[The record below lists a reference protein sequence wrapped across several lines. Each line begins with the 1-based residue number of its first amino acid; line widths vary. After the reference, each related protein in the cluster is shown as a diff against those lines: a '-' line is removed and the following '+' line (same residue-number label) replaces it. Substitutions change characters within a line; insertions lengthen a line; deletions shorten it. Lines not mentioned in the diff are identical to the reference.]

1 MPESAQHDLG
11 AVFETSRLLTSLDLD
26 AVLGQLLLVAMGKAL
41 STRGVVLVA
50 DHSLPRLR
58 GEAGSDPL
66 AFHVGAVKGALPW
79 ADGERLA
86 LRDAVDAPVLQGDVP
101 EPLRSAGVALALPI
115 PFGGRTLA
123 VLGIGP
129 RAMGGPHP
137 EATVQFLRS
146 LAGMAAPA
154 VHNARVADELKQ
166 SAEELEAANR
176 DLAARVQELNALFE
190 LAQAFGRTLD
200 TGRAVRL
207 LSLTLLGQVQPRRHA
222 ILLAPEEQ
230 DDDAPVL
237 RLAECHG
244 LTATLQSDALAQ
256 IAALGRPLA
265 LSDSLPRPGGDRAV
279 PLDAALYAAGVT
291 LAVPLQMHGVTRAA
305 VLLGPRRTGPP
316 YTDADAAFV
325 ASLGHLALSAV
336 ENARLVESRLEK
348 ERLEEE
354 LRLART
360 IQERLLPDGMPE
372 IDGVDL
378 AAMALPS
385 RFVAGDYYEAIQLG
399 DGRLL
404 VAVADVSGKGMP
416 AALLMANLQA
426 GLHVLRGSGLDLPEA
441 TARLN
446 RLVCENTD
454 AAKFI
459 TMVWALYDPA
469 GPHAGRLRY
478 VNAGHNPPMLVRQSG
493 EVDELK
499 EGGLILGVLPD
510 VSYTQGETRVEPGD
524 LLVLFSDGVT
534 EAPDADGEEY
544 GEACLMRLLREHRAG
559 SASEAV
565 AAIRSDVSRF
575 TGAAPL
581 SDDRTVLAL
590 KRAG

>member
-26 AVLGQLLLVAMGKAL
+26 AVLGQLLLVAMGKAMAM
-41 STRGVVLVA
+41 RGVVLVA
-50 DHSLPRLR
+50 DH
-58 GEAGSDPL
+58 EAGGDPL

-79 ADGERLA
+79 ADGDRLPLTDTIER
-86 LRDAVDAPVLQGDVP
+86 PVQGDGVP
-101 EPLRSAGVALALPI
+101 EPLRAAGVALALPI

-123 VLGIGP
+123 VLGLGP

-137 EATVQFLRS
+137 DATVQFLRS

-154 VHNARVADELKQ
+154 VHNARVADALKR
-166 SAEELEAANR
+166 SAEELEGANR
-176 DLAARVQELNALFE
+176 DLGARVQELNALFE

-200 TGRAVRL
+200 ATRAVRL
-207 LSLTLLGQVQPRRHA
+207 LSLTLLGQVQPQRHA
-222 ILLAPEEQ
+222 VLLAG
-230 DDDAPVL
+230 DDDGGAL
-237 RLAECHG
+237 ALAECHG
-244 LTATLQSDALAQ
+244 LTATLGPDVIAQ
-256 IAALGRPLA
+256 IAALDRPLA
-265 LSDSLPRPGGDRAV
+265 LTDDRAD
-279 PLDAALYAAGVT
+279 PLDAALYEAGLT
-291 LAVPLQMHGVTRAA
+291 LVVPLQMQGATRAA
-305 VLLGPRRTGPP
+305 ILLGPRRERPGRTGGP
-316 YTDADAAFV
+316 YTDTDAAFV

-336 ENARLVESRLEK
+336 ENARLVEARLEK

-360 IQERLLPDGMPE
+360 IQERLLPAAMPE
-372 IDGVDL
+372 VAGADL

-385 RFVAGDYYEAIQLG
+385 RFVAGDYYEAIRLDSGQL
-399 DGRLL
+399 LL
-404 VAVADVSGKGMP
+404 AVADVSGKGMA

-459 TMVWALYDPA
+459 TFCWALYDA
-469 GPHAGRLRY
+469 DGPDAGRLRY
-478 VNAGHNPPMLVRQSG
+478 VNAGHNPPMLVRADG
-493 EVDELK
+493 RVEELT
-499 EGGLILGVLPD
+499 EGGLILGVLPT
-510 VSYTQGETRVEPGD
+510 VSYQQGETRVAPGD

-544 GEACLMRLLREHRAG
+544 GEACLANLLRKHRDGTA
-559 SASEAV
+559 AQAV
-565 AAIRSDVSRF
+565 AAIRADVARF
-575 TGAAPL
+575 TDAAPL

-590 KRAG
+590 KRTA

>member
-26 AVLGQLLLVAMGKAL
+26 AVLGQLLLVAMGKAMAM
-41 STRGVVLVA
+41 RGVVLVA
-50 DHSLPRLR
+50 DH
-58 GEAGSDPL
+58 EAGGDPL

-79 ADGERLA
+79 ADGERLPLA
-86 LRDAVDAPVLQGDVP
+86 DTIERPVQGADVP

-123 VLGIGP
+123 VLGLGP

-137 EATVQFLRS
+137 DATVQFLRS

-154 VHNARVADELKQ
+154 VHNARVADALKR
-166 SAEELEAANR
+166 SAEELEGANR
-176 DLAARVQELNALFE
+176 DLGARVQELNALFE

-200 TGRAVRL
+200 AARAVRL
-207 LSLTLLGQVQPRRHA
+207 LSLTLLGQVQPQRHA
-222 ILLAPEEQ
+222 VLLAG
-230 DDDAPVL
+230 DDDGGAL
-237 RLAECHG
+237 ALAECHG
-244 LTATLQSDALAQ
+244 LTATLGPDVIAQ
-256 IAALGRPLA
+256 IAALDRPLA
-265 LSDSLPRPGGDRAV
+265 LTDDRAD
-279 PLDAALYAAGVT
+279 PLDATLYEAGLT
-291 LAVPLQMHGVTRAA
+291 LVVPLQMQGATRAA
-305 VLLGPRRTGPP
+305 ILLGPRRERPGRTGGP
-316 YTDADAAFV
+316 YTDTDAAFV

-336 ENARLVESRLEK
+336 ENARLVEARLEK

-360 IQERLLPDGMPE
+360 IQERLLPAAMPE
-372 IDGVDL
+372 VAGADL

-385 RFVAGDYYEAIQLG
+385 RFVAGDYYEAIRLDSGQL
-399 DGRLL
+399 LL
-404 VAVADVSGKGMP
+404 AVADVSGKGMA

-459 TMVWALYDPA
+459 TFCWALYDA
-469 GPHAGRLRY
+469 DGPDAGRLRY
-478 VNAGHNPPMLVRQSG
+478 VNAGHNPPMLVRADGSV
-493 EVDELK
+493 EELT
-499 EGGLILGVLPD
+499 EGGLILGVLPT
-510 VSYTQGETRVEPGD
+510 VSYQQGETRVAPGD

-544 GEACLMRLLREHRAG
+544 GEACLANLLRKHRDGTA
-559 SASEAV
+559 AQAV
-565 AAIRSDVSRF
+565 AAIRADVARF
-575 TGAAPL
+575 TDAAPL

-590 KRAG
+590 KRTA